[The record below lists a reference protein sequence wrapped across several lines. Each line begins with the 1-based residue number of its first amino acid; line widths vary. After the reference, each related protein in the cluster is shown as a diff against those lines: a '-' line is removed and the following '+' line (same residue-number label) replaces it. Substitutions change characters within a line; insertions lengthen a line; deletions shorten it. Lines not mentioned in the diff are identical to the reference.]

1 LYATLLGGAVLI
13 LITLVRQAAASVD
26 VAQATALDRYA
37 HAVRQH
43 ATEIERVEVDSIVHD
58 GVLTT
63 LLSAARAYTPESKA
77 LATQMARNAM
87 GHLRDAAASLPD
99 DTATA
104 SLSQLALR
112 IQSAT
117 STLSAPFELRV
128 QSIGPGSI
136 PAHSAEAVY
145 SATFQAMVNSLQHA
159 GKGGEVRRWLS
170 LDETAGGGIRVGVG
184 DDGVG
189 FDIAGVATERLGLRV
204 SIIERMASAGGAVE
218 IDSEIGRGTVIWIS
232 WPSPDPAPFQPVGA
246 NDEATP

>member
-1 LYATLLGGAVLI
+1 
-13 LITLVRQAAASVD
+13 
-26 VAQATALDRYA
+26 
-37 HAVRQH
+37 
-43 ATEIERVEVDSIVHD
+43 
-58 GVLTT
+58 
-63 LLSAARAYTPESKA
+63 
-77 LATQMARNAM
+77 
-87 GHLRDAAASLPD
+87 LPD

-159 GKGGEVRRWLS
+159 GRGGDVRRWLS

-204 SIIERMASAGGAVE
+204 SIIERMASAGGVVE

-232 WPSPDPAPFQPVGA
+232 WPSPDLAPFQPVDA
-246 NDEATP
+246 DDEAIL